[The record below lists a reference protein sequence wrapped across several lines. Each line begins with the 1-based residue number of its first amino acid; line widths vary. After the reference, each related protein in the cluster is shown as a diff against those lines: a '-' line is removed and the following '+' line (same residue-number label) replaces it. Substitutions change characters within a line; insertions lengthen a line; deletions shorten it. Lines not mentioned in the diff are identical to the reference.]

1 MRAPVIALLMLWS
14 AALASG
20 VTQEST
26 SRAIRGMATEVQV
39 DYPARLRPRADQTPL
54 SPVLVR
60 VNPIEGSSK
69 QRIEFVGNVV
79 GDYDLRDYL
88 EREDGKPLSDLPPLP
103 VTVVS
108 QLPPNHGTDLYS
120 SGTTWFDWSAHYRL
134 LLWLAVGVWVALPA
148 AWLIY
153 RATRKKPEAAPL
165 PTAPAPPTLEDQLR
179 AALSA
184 AAARTLST
192 QEKAQLELLV
202 FRFFSE
208 RLNRPFLGTTDDMS
222 ETLRAIRLNPETRE
236 LVNAIERWL
245 HAYCSGE
252 EDRRKAGEALEDFR
266 RSRLSQ
272 PPATHAPTSA
282 TPAAGGTSDGAQEKT
297 GRRPVPREDQ
307 GPVPK
312 GSGGGA

>member
-1 MRAPVIALLMLWS
+1 MKLAVAISAIAAS
-14 AALASG
+14 AAVALGAQKSA
-20 VTQEST
+20 T
-26 SRAIRGMATEVQV
+26 RAIRGMATEVQV

-88 EREDGKPLSDLPPLP
+88 EREDGKPLSDLSPLS

-134 LLWLAVGVWVALPA
+134 LLWLAVGVWVAVPA

-153 RATRKKPEAAPL
+153 RATRRKPEAAP
-165 PTAPAPPTLEDQLR
+165 PPAAPAPQTLEDQLR

-184 AAARTLST
+184 AALRTLST

-222 ETLRAIRLNPETRE
+222 ETLRTIRLNPETRD
-236 LVNAIERWL
+236 LVSAIERWL
-245 HAYCSGE
+245 HAYGSGE
-252 EDRRKAGEALEDFR
+252 EDRRKAAEALEDFR

-272 PPATHAPTSA
+272 PVAASASPSEATSA
-282 TPAAGGTSDGAQEKT
+282 A
-297 GRRPVPREDQ
+297 VP
-307 GPVPK
+307 
-312 GSGGGA
+312 GSHGGGA